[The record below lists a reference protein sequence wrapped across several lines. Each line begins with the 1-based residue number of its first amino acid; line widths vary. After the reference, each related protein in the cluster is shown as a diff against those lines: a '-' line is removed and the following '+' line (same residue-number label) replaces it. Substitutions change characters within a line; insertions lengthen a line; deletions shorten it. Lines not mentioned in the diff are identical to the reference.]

1 MSEEEEAVAEA
12 EEIIRSQRIFLNHL
26 DTYGGSNMGRPSY
39 EEGWTEYLA
48 SCTVGASL
56 EEVAEEEEEED
67 EGRSAVEIS
76 PLKPKEGI
84 YQVVGTLSQETST
97 KPDFAV
103 EAYGTSSREELLARL
118 LECDIIIY
126 NITEDVKQI
135 EEAVWAAT
143 AIQAESSKF
152 EKQKVFIL
160 LSTIMTWARSKPL
173 DPEDPEIPFTEED
186 YRRRK
191 PHPNFIEHTN
201 AEKTITKLGK
211 IAKSKFN
218 TYVVASGVQYGAE
231 EKLLHY
237 FFKLSWLGETPAI
250 PIFGDGRNAIPTIHI
265 VDLAAVLQNI
275 ADHRPRTHYLIA
287 VDESIQT
294 FSEIVKCISRNV
306 GPGKT
311 QKVPR
316 ENAFL
321 NKDLTQEQLDELLV
335 NLRMEAVYLKEN
347 FNIKWVAQAGIVE
360 HIDQVVKEY
369 KQSRGLLPV
378 KICILGPP
386 GVGKTSIAEE
396 LCKHYKVHHI
406 KIKDVIAKAIENL
419 EKIVAPKEIVE
430 PEVVEEEEEEE
441 EEAEEEG
448 ENIEEAQEL
457 LDSVKENMEQ
467 NAGRL
472 DDSFVVRFM
481 KEKLMSMPCKNQ
493 GFVLDGF
500 PKTYDLAK
508 DLFNLEDEEEEDDL
522 KGKIHHY
529 DKVIISDYVIS
540 LNASDEFLKNRI
552 MNLPESVVAGTH
564 YAQDRYLRSLNLFR
578 ELNTED
584 ETVLN
589 YFDEI
594 EIHPQYIDVSKFE
607 GLENR
612 VIAKEIIKTIG
623 EPRNYGLTD
632 EELEE
637 FERKQAEERLAREA
651 KEKADLEQKEAEERA
666 QKLANWE
673 EWNKRLEEVKRQ
685 EQELLEAQSI
695 PLRNYLMKHV
705 MPTLMQGLNHC
716 CMVRPD
722 DPVDFLAEYLFK
734 NNPEFD

>member
-12 EEIIRSQRIFLNHL
+12 EEIIRSQRVFLNHL
-26 DTYGGSNMGRPSY
+26 DTYCGTNIGK
-39 EEGWTEYLA
+39 YLA
-48 SCTVGASL
+48 SCIVGASL
-56 EEVAEEEEEED
+56 EEVGEEEEEEE
-67 EGRSAVEIS
+67 EGRSAAEIS
-76 PLKPKEGI
+76 PPKPKEGV
-84 YQVVGTLSQETST
+84 YQVVGTLSQPGGK

-103 EAYGTSSREELLARL
+103 EAYATSSREELFQRM

-126 NITEDVKQI
+126 NITEDAKEI
-135 EEAVWAAT
+135 EEATWAAS
-143 AIQAESSKF
+143 ALNEESVNF

-191 PHPNFIEHTN
+191 PHPSFMEHIN
-201 AEKTITKLGK
+201 AEKTIIKLGK
-211 IAKSKFN
+211 NNKSKFT
-218 TYVVASGVQYGAE
+218 TYVVASGVQYGVE
-231 EKLLHY
+231 ERLLHY

-250 PIFGDGRNAIPTIHI
+250 PCFGDGRNFVPAIHI
-265 VDLAAVLQNI
+265 VDLAAVLQNV
-275 ADHRPRTHYLIA
+275 ADHRPRNHYLLA
-287 VDESIQT
+287 VDEAIQT
-294 FSEIVKCISRNV
+294 LGEIVKCISRNV
-306 GPGKT
+306 GPGKV
-311 QKVPR
+311 QKVPK

-321 NKDLTQEQLDELLV
+321 NKDLTQAHLDELLV
-335 NLRMEAVYLKEN
+335 NLRMEAVFLKEN
-347 FNIKWVAQAGIVE
+347 FNIKWVSQGGIVE
-360 HIDQVVKEY
+360 NIDQIVNEY

-378 KICILGPP
+378 KISVLGPP
-386 GVGKTSIAEE
+386 GVGKTSIVEL
-396 LCKHYKVHHI
+396 LCKYYKVHHI
-406 KIKDVIAKAIENL
+406 KIKDVITKAIENL
-419 EKIVAPKEIVE
+419 EKIVAPKDIVE
-430 PEVVEEEEEEE
+430 PEVDDVEEEEEE

-448 ENIEEAQEL
+448 DNVEEAQEL
-457 LDSVKENMEQ
+457 LDAIKENMEQ
-467 NAGRL
+467 SAGRI
-472 DDSFVVRFM
+472 DDQYVIKFM

-493 GFVLDGF
+493 GYVLDGF
-500 PKTYDLAK
+500 PKTYDTAK
-508 DLFNLEDEEEEDDL
+508 DLFNLEEEEEEDDMR
-522 KGKIHHY
+522 GKIHHY
-529 DKVIISDYVIS
+529 DKVITPDYVIS

-594 EIHPQYIDVSKFE
+594 EIHPQCIDVSRFE

-623 EPRNYGLTD
+623 EPRNYGLTEEEM
-632 EELEE
+632 EELEK
-637 FERKQAEERLAREA
+637 RQAEERLAREA
-651 KEKADLEQKEAEERA
+651 KEKADLEKKEAEERA

-705 MPTLMQGLNHC
+705 MPTLMQGLNQC

-734 NNPEFD
+734 NNPDFD